1 MNTPLQG
8 CVSERDT
15 DYTVKWVG
23 AQRDVLQ
30 GDISGHV
37 TLISLSHLQHL
48 YALGP
53 VERLQGEVSIF
64 ESVPTISRITDSAI
78 RVDTGFEV
86 SACFLVYAQV
96 NAWRRVT
103 IPIAI
108 GEEATLESYIVKTAS
123 ELRIHISQPFLFL
136 INATTERATFHVL
149 DKRDGLP
156 HSAELHEKAKVR
168 FVLQR
173 EPVEVIGFY
182 SNRHRGIFTPSDANI
197 HMHVRSANGQMSG
210 HLEKIQLERGATLA
224 VPRVEDK
231 R

>member
-37 TLISLSHLQHL
+37 TLISISHLQHL

-78 RVDTGFEV
+78 CVDTDFEV

-108 GEEATLESYIVKTAS
+108 DEEATLESYIVKTAS
-123 ELRIHISQPFLFL
+123 ELRHRYQSTLPIPNQ
-136 INATTERATFHVL
+136 
-149 DKRDGLP
+149 RDNGACDV
-156 HSAELHEKAKVR
+156 S
-168 FVLQR
+168 
-173 EPVEVIGFY
+173 
-182 SNRHRGIFTPSDANI
+182 
-197 HMHVRSANGQMSG
+197 RS
-210 HLEKIQLERGATLA
+210 R
-224 VPRVEDK
+224 
-231 R
+231 

>member
-1 MNTPLQG
+1 MNTSLQG
-8 CVSERDT
+8 CVST
-15 DYTVKWVG
+15 GYPVKWVG

-48 YALGP
+48 YAVGP

-64 ESVPTISRITDSAI
+64 DSVPTISRITDGALKIETNFS
-78 RVDTGFEV
+78 V

-103 IPIAI
+103 LQDAI
-108 GEEATLESYIVKTAS
+108 GDETTLETHIVKFTS
-123 ELRIHISQPFLFL
+123 KLGIDVSQPFPFL
-136 INATTERATFHVL
+136 INATPVRATFHVL
-149 DKRDGLP
+149 DKRDGLT
-156 HSAELHEKAKVR
+156 HTRELHEKAKVR

-182 SNRHRGIFTPSDANI
+182 SNRHRGIFTPDDANV

-210 HLEKIQLERGATLA
+210 HLEKIELERGATLA
-224 VPRVEDK
+224 VPRVEGK